1 VRIVIATECW
11 APAHAGSSGAAWW
24 TAHGLAGR
32 GHSVE
37 VIAAARCGDA
47 SQPGISAR
55 VLDATWP
62 AATAQRV
69 ALERSASSRMTIG
82 LVQRQLLALVGATT
96 DPSSV
101 DFRGVDG
108 LIGFG
113 VRSPHVRGLVGRA
126 LGRVPS
132 AIHLSGEDR
141 QLANVPLIRQGVRGH
156 TLVTHWA
163 ELADFLPVEMRRRLV
178 ALPAGPGPEVPAS
191 SKADRVGGV
200 ADRIALLVVPE
211 AGAAHQELAA
221 VCSRAGLSGYRVSGP
236 DLSGGRIDAMIRDAT
251 VVILGG
257 GDVGDLAAAAPRA
270 GRPLIVSPGS
280 SGERDARRSG
290 AAFTLEEP
298 SRFAAVLAA
307 TLTDRGRERAA
318 HGPEFVDSELDWD
331 RLARPIEGLFSPLD
345 P

>member
-24 TAHGLAGR
+24 TAHGLARR

-37 VIAAARCGDA
+37 VIAAALCGDA
-47 SQPGISAR
+47 SHPGISAR

-113 VRSPHVRGLVGRA
+113 VRSPHVRALVGRA

-132 AIHLSGEDR
+132 AIHLTGEDR
-141 QLANVPLIRQGVRGH
+141 PLAHVPLIRQGVRGH
-156 TLVTHWA
+156 TLVTNWA
-163 ELADFLPVEMRRRLV
+163 ELADFLPVEMRHRLV
-178 ALPAGPGPEVPAS
+178 ALPAGPGPEAPAS

-200 ADRIALLVVPE
+200 ADRMALLVVPE
-211 AGAAHQELAA
+211 AGAADQELATF
-221 VCSRAGLSGYRVSGP
+221 CSRAGLSVYRISGP

-257 GDVGDLAAAAPRA
+257 GDVGDLAAVALRA

-280 SGERDARRSG
+280 SGEREARRSG
-290 AAFTLEEP
+290 AAFTLDEP

-307 TLTDRGRERAA
+307 TLSETGRERAA
-318 HGPEFVDSELDWD
+318 YGPEFVDSELGWD
-331 RLARPIEGLFSPLD
+331 RLAPPIEGLFERQD
-345 P
+345 F